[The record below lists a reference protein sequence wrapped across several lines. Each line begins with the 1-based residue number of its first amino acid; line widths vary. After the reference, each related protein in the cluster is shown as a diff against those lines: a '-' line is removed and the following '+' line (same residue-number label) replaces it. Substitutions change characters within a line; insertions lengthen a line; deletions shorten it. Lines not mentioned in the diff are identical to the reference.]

1 MHVEWLT
8 SFIIL
13 LLLANKETARYMRI
27 FFAGVEWS
35 GHFCWCTQ
43 RLLFSDSNVMI
54 TDLWMKTESISRGSP
69 VFSQWMVGP
78 LTSMAEPLEEAW
90 LLIPKQQQH
99 ISTVTLAAE
108 SATSWWWD
116 INHLQS
122 LPSWWAGWWS
132 FQSLVFGFSAVDDS
146 LFCWPHCRPLWGK
159 TVLLG
164 MYVLEQRL
172 MGRSSMSCAEMN
184 TTSTH
189 MIHRS
194 WPNLEGE

>member
-116 INHLQS
+116 INHLRS

-146 LFCWPHCRPLWGK
+146 CSVDLIAGLYGGRRCSWGC
-159 TVLLG
+159 
-164 MYVLEQRL
+164 MYWSNVWWGGAACHVPRWTQHQPTWSIDHDL
-172 MGRSSMSCAEMN
+172 
-184 TTSTH
+184 
-189 MIHRS
+189 I
-194 WPNLEGE
+194 